1 MGNTN
6 WPRLGKLALVG
17 VGTFAAIRLGALV
30 LIRLIAPTISLVRMV
45 AFNGVM
51 LAVTGAVLAVVIWA
65 AEDTK

>member
-1 MGNTN
+1 MVN

-17 VGTFAAIRLGALV
+17 VGTFAAIMLGALV

-51 LAVTGAVLAVVIWA
+51 FAVTGAVLAVVIWA
-65 AEDTK
+65 AKDTK